1 MALSAALKGE
11 ADAERLALEA
21 GAEPEAL
28 RELAALLRA
37 PRGENEQGDGER
49 RTPEVVILWGERL
62 AAGPNGEA
70 GVRALLEIAEA
81 LGMADTGGAGLL
93 EIPATSNGRGLR
105 EAGVLPN
112 AGPGLSE
119 PARVGRDARAI
130 AEALAEGEL
139 AAVYLLRSDPLRDLP
154 DGELWERAL
163 AGASTVIAHAA
174 FLTEG
179 IREHATVVF
188 PAEAY
193 PEKEGTIVHPDGRV
207 QRLRPAIARPG
218 CGARRVAGARR
229 AGGLRSALDLDVL
242 TAVDGLA
249 APVRGGA
256 LLRGPARSRRSA
268 VAACA
273 GRSARPLRA
282 SPPPAPAR
290 DRTPRARV
298 WPRRPRT
305 RSSSPAS
312 ARCGTRPR
320 SSTRRRSSSCSP
332 GQRLYCHCHTAAAR
346 RHDHPAPD
354 VPRREPCI
362 TIAIRSRR

>member
-1 MALSAALKGE
+1 VRHAPGAGAPFVVALSAVLRGAG
-11 ADAERLALEA
+11 DAERLALEA
-21 GAEPEAL
+21 GAEPDAV

-37 PRGENEQGDGER
+37 PRGEDERDGGEQ

-70 GVRALLEIAEA
+70 GIRALLEIADA
-81 LGMADTGGAGLL
+81 LGMAGTDGAGLL

-119 PARVGRDARAI
+119 PAHAGRDTHAI

-163 AGASTVIAHAA
+163 AGASSVIAHAS

-207 QRLRPAIARPG
+207 QRLRPAIRRPG
-218 CGARRVAGARR
+218 SVRAEWQVLAELAARVGA
-229 AGGLRSALDLDVL
+229 DLDVL
-242 TAVDGLA
+242 TPSMASERLFESVPYYAGMQLEEIGGRGVRWQEREAASSFPAAGSGPRQDSALQALA
-249 APVRGGA
+249 ETPANALDLAGFRSVWDAPEIEYSPA
-256 LLRGPARSRRSA
+256 LEFLF
-268 VAACA
+268 
-273 GRSARPLRA
+273 
-282 SPPPAPAR
+282 
-290 DRTPRARV
+290 PRAKAV
-298 WPRRPRT
+298 LPLSY
-305 RSSSPAS
+305 SSGAK
-312 ARCGTRPR
+312 T
-320 SSTRRRSSSCSP
+320 
-332 GQRLYCHCHTAAAR
+332 
-346 RHDHPAPD
+346 
-354 VPRREPCI
+354 
-362 TIAIRSRR
+362 